1 VEWGVAKGI
10 WESMGGCECLR
21 KFVWSKTWVV
31 MGWQKEGLEKDEEQ
45 GEYICLL
52 ATEGAL
58 RAVKVRET

>member
-1 VEWGVAKGI
+1 
-10 WESMGGCECLR
+10 MGGCECLR